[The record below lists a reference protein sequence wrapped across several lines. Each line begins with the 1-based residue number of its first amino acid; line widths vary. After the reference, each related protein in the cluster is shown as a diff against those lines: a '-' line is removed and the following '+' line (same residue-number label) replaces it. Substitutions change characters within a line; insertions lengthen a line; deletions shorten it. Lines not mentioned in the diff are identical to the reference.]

1 MPLKYLSNF
10 WRSCKIPLINPKAE
24 SKLRWTN
31 QYVLSIASTDN
42 ANGKNNENGILFAI
56 KDTKLYIPLVTL
68 SARDNQK
75 LSKRLSKGSE
85 RSVYWNEYKTK
96 FDTKNTANKFI
107 FLLESKFEW
116 VNRLFVLV
124 YSNEDAASKRYY
136 LPKGIIT
143 AVSSSVEKTSW
154 SRNWFIY
161 KMIWR
166 IDITRWA
173 NDIRWTILCDID

>member
-1 MPLKYLSNF
+1 MPLKYLSNV
-10 WRSCKIPLINPKAE
+10 WRSLKIPLINPKAE
-24 SKLRWTN
+24 SKLRWAN
-31 QYVLSIASTDN
+31 QYVLSIASTAN
-42 ANGKNNENGILFAI
+42 ANDKNNDNGVIFAI
-56 KDTKLYIPLVTL
+56 KDTKLYISLVTL

-107 FLLESKFEW
+107 FLLESKFDW

-136 LPKGIIT
+136 LPKGIIDNC
-143 AVSSSVEKTSW
+143 SVIISGK
-154 SRNWFIY
+154 NF
-161 KMIWR
+161 
-166 IDITRWA
+166 
-173 NDIRWTILCDID
+173 TIKQLIHI